1 MSDPVVPPA
10 APMTS
15 PISPPRKVSELVVEH
30 LTDLVERGE
39 WPVGSR
45 IPAEPELVTQL
56 GVGRNTVREAVR
68 ALEHAGI
75 LEPRRGD
82 GTYVRAAS
90 GLDAAIGRRART
102 SDALQ
107 VLEVRAVLERG
118 AARVAAGRVAAGG
131 HDDGALAALR
141 TALDRQ
147 EAAAREGGED
157 DFRVADVAFHAELV
171 RSAGNTLLAELYDG
185 IDHVLVRTLATDAH
199 GRHHRDVPGHREVVD
214 AVAAGD
220 PDAAERAVEAT
231 MAAVHAHLVAQADAT
246 TGPASGTTAEV
257 DA

>member
-1 MSDPVVPPA
+1 MPESVQPPA
-10 APMTS
+10 MPMTS

-45 IPAEPELVTQL
+45 IPAEPELVAGL

-90 GLDAAIGRRART
+90 GLDAAIRRRART

-107 VLEVRAVLERG
+107 VLEVRSVLERG
-118 AARVAAGRVAAGG
+118 AARAAAGR

-141 TALDRQ
+141 GALAAQ

-157 DFRVADVAFHAELV
+157 DFRAADVAFHAELV
-171 RSAGNTLLAELYDG
+171 RSAGNALLAELYDG

-199 GRHHRDVPGHREVVD
+199 GRHHRDVPGHREVVA

-231 MAAVHAHLVAQADAT
+231 MAAVRAHLVDQAAGAAT
-246 TGPASGTTAEV
+246 GSTSGTTTEV

>member
-1 MSDPVVPPA
+1 MSEPVAPSAV
-10 APMTS
+10 PMTS
-15 PISPPRKVSELVVEH
+15 PIAPPRKVSELVVEH
-30 LTDLVERGE
+30 LTDLVERGV

-45 IPAEPELVTQL
+45 IPAEPELVAQL

-107 VLEVRAVLERG
+107 VLEVRSVLERG
-118 AARVAAGRVAAGG
+118 AARVAAGR
-131 HDDGALAALR
+131 HDAGALAGLRAAL
-141 TALDRQ
+141 AAQ

-157 DFRVADVAFHAELV
+157 EFRAADIAFHAELV
-171 RSAGNTLLAELYDG
+171 RSAGNGLLAELYDG

-220 PDAAERAVEAT
+220 PDAAESAVEAT
-231 MAAVHAHLVAQADAT
+231 MAAVRAHLVAQATAT
-246 TGPASGTTAEV
+246 TTEV

>member
-1 MSDPVVPPA
+1 MPESSA
-10 APMTS
+10 S

-45 IPAEPELVTQL
+45 IPAEPELVAQL

-107 VLEVRAVLERG
+107 VLDVRSVLERG
-118 AARVAAGRVAAGG
+118 AARVAADRHDAA
-131 HDDGALAALR
+131 AVAALR
-141 TALDRQ
+141 TALDAQ
-147 EAAAREGGED
+147 ESAARDGDEQS
-157 DFRVADVAFHAELV
+157 FRDADIAFHAELV
-171 RSAGNTLLAELYDG
+171 RAAGNTLLAELYEG

-199 GRHHRDVPGHREVVD
+199 GRHHRDVPGHREVVE

-220 PDAAERAVEAT
+220 ADAAERAVEAT
-231 MAAVHAHLVAQADAT
+231 MAAVRAHLVDRDAT
-246 TGPASGTTAEV
+246 SEAAPGARVAPTTGVGA
-257 DA
+257 

>member
-1 MSDPVVPPA
+1 MPEPDA
-10 APMTS
+10 T

-45 IPAEPELVTQL
+45 IPAEPELVRRL

-107 VLEVRAVLERG
+107 VLDVRSVLERG
-118 AARVAAGRVAAGG
+118 AARIAASRR
-131 HDDGALAALR
+131 DDGVLATLRGALAA
-141 TALDRQ
+141 Q
-147 EAAAREGGED
+147 EAAARGGDEQA
-157 DFRVADVAFHAELV
+157 FRAADVAFHSELV
-171 RSAGNTLLAELYDG
+171 RSAGNDLLAELYEG

-199 GRHHRDVPGHREVVD
+199 GRHHRDVPGHREVVE

-220 PDAAERAVEAT
+220 VDAAERAVETT
-231 MAAVHAHLVAQADAT
+231 MAAVRTHLVDRSAGEDA
-246 TGPASGTTAEV
+246 
-257 DA
+257 

>member
-1 MSDPVVPPA
+1 MPEPVTSSRP
-10 APMTS
+10 S
-15 PISPPRKVSELVVEH
+15 PISRPRKVSELVVEH

-45 IPAEPELVTQL
+45 IPTEPELVDRL

-102 SDALQ
+102 ADALQ
-107 VLEVRAVLERG
+107 VLEVRSVLERG
-118 AARVAAGRVAAGG
+118 AARAAAGRRDVA
-131 HDDGALAALR
+131 ALAALR
-141 TALDRQ
+141 AALEAQ
-147 EAAAREGGED
+147 EAAARDGDED
-157 DFRVADVAFHAELV
+157 SFRAADIAFHAELV
-171 RSAGNTLLAELYDG
+171 RAAGNPLLAELYDG

-220 PDAAERAVEAT
+220 AEGAERAVEAT
-231 MAAVHAHLVAQADAT
+231 MAAVRAYLLARA
-246 TGPASGTTAEV
+246 AEV

>member
-1 MSDPVVPPA
+1 MPEPTA
-10 APMTS
+10 S

-45 IPAEPELVTQL
+45 IPAEPELVAQL

-90 GLDAAIGRRART
+90 GLDAALGRRART

-107 VLEVRAVLERG
+107 VLEVREVLERG
-118 AARVAAGRVAAGG
+118 AARLAGSRHDGG
-131 HDDGALAALR
+131 APAALR
-141 TALDRQ
+141 TALARQ
-147 EAAAREGGED
+147 ESAARDGDEQA
-157 DFRVADVAFHAELV
+157 FRAADIAFHAELV
-171 RSAGNTLLAELYDG
+171 RAAGNPLLAELYDG

-199 GRHHRDVPGHREVVD
+199 GRHHRDVPGHREVVE

-220 PDAAERAVEAT
+220 ADAAERAVETT
-231 MAAVHAHLVAQADAT
+231 MAAVRAYLLAREPGADA
-246 TGPASGTTAEV
+246 
-257 DA
+257 

>member
-1 MSDPVVPPA
+1 MPQPA
-10 APMTS
+10 VS

-45 IPAEPELVTQL
+45 IPAEPELVARL

-107 VLEVRAVLERG
+107 VLEVRSVLERG
-118 AARVAAGRVAAGG
+118 AARAAAGRVAAGG
-131 HDDGALAALR
+131 HDDALAGLR
-141 TALDRQ
+141 VALDAQ
-147 EAAAREGGED
+147 EAAARDGGED
-157 DFRVADVAFHAELV
+157 EFRAADIAFHAELV
-171 RSAGNTLLAELYDG
+171 RSAGNALLAELYDG

-214 AVAAGD
+214 AVVAGD
-220 PDAAERAVEAT
+220 PDAAERAVEVT
-231 MAAVHAHLVAQADAT
+231 MAAVHAHLVERAAAAA
-246 TGPASGTTAEV
+246 GPASGPTSEA